1 LLWLSRQ
8 RGPVVG
14 INWRPRLIP
23 SASPN
28 FAEMFYWEAKR
39 QGRRVVY
46 WKRAKPD
53 ILLLISKTVH
63 QELLDEYRRRGV
75 PVVLRLDG
83 VGIKD
88 PSDPKKGNV
97 NYLTAQK
104 ANFIIYQSGFCQ
116 RIWERLFSL
125 NKPSRV
131 IYNGADERIFSP
143 EGERENFG
151 FKRLI
156 ITSARWRNWKNLAQ
170 MIEVFFA
177 LKRSDTGLVII
188 GDTREAGVEIP
199 DHPQIIT
206 TGRLSHKKMARVFR
220 SGDIFLYLPWY
231 EWCPKVVVQA
241 LVCGLPVVCSFNG
254 GTRELVGDCGITV
267 PGERDN
273 EEPYFYP
280 NPIKIEQAV
289 EAVNALLEQGK
300 KIPPRP
306 DLYLSTMV
314 KKYFEVFEKVLEDN

>member
-1 LLWLSRQ
+1 LLRLSRQ

-39 QGRRVVY
+39 QGRKVVD
-46 WKRAKPD
+46 WKRSRPD
-53 ILLLISKTVH
+53 VLLIISKTVH

-83 VGIKD
+83 VGVKD
-88 PSDPKKGNV
+88 PTDPKKGNI

-104 ANFIIYQSGFCQ
+104 ADFIIYQSGFCQ

-143 EGERENFG
+143 EGER
-151 FKRLI
+151 
-156 ITSARWRNWKNLAQ
+156 
-170 MIEVFFA
+170 
-177 LKRSDTGLVII
+177 LKRSDTGFVIV
-188 GDTREAGVEIP
+188 GDTREAGVKIP

-241 LVCGLPVVCSFNG
+241 LVCGLPVVN
-254 GTRELVGDCGITV
+254 T
-267 PGERDN
+267 
-273 EEPYFYP
+273 
-280 NPIKIEQAV
+280 
-289 EAVNALLEQGK
+289 LLEQGK

-306 DLYLSTMV
+306 DLYLSTMIR
-314 KKYFEVFEKVLEDN
+314 KYFEVFEKVLGG